1 MAPLLSSALLPLLQ
15 PSLTSL
21 SVCGAMLSDA
31 PFLSHV
37 GTLVALTR
45 LDLSGC
51 THVNDEVGGNA
62 SHLFT
67 LTPRTDSTNPA
78 PFFMCI
84 SSAPDL

>member
-31 PFLSHV
+31 PFLAHV
-37 GTLVALTR
+37 GTLLALTR

-51 THVNDEVGGNA
+51 THVNDEVGGTSEPSIHPN
-62 SHLFT
+62 
-67 LTPRTDSTNPA
+67 PRTDR
-78 PFFMCI
+78 
-84 SSAPDL
+84 

>member
-37 GTLVALTR
+37 GTLQALTR

-51 THVNDEVGGNA
+51 THVNDEVGGNQNPSLHPYP
-62 SHLFT
+62 SHRQHE
-67 LTPRTDSTNPA
+67 PC

-84 SSAPDL
+84 SFRT